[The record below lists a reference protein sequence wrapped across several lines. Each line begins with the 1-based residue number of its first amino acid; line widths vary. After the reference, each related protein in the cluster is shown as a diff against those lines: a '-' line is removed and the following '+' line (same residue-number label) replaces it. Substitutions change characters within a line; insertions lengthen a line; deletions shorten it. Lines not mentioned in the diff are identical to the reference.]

1 MKKAAKKRGKGR
13 PKKANRMKAIIIP
26 VSVSPEEE
34 KIWRQLMKK
43 LGVGKSKA
51 VQWLLRWWDANEK

>member
-13 PKKANRMKAIIIP
+13 PRKADKMKAVFVP
-26 VSVSPEEE
+26 VTIAAGDD
-34 KIWRQLMKK
+34 KILKRLMKK

-51 VQWLLRWWDANEK
+51 VQWVLRWWSANEE

>member
-34 KIWRQLMKK
+34 KIWRQLMNQ

-51 VQWLLRWWDANEK
+51 VQWLLRWWAANEE